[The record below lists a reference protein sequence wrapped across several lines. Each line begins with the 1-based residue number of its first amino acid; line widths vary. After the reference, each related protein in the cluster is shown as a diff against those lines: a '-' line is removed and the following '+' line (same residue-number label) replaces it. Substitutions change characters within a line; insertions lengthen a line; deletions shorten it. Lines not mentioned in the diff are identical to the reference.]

1 MLALTL
7 KNVPEALLEALRH
20 AATANRR
27 SLNQEVI
34 VRLERSLERV
44 AVEPEAF
51 IAELRAF
58 RRERGVKPV
67 TEEILRKAREGRP

>member
-1 MLALTL
+1 MPSLTL
-7 KNVPEALLEALRH
+7 KNMPEALLEALRNE
-20 AATANRR
+20 AASNRR

-34 VRLERSLERV
+34 VRLERSLETRT
-44 AVEPEAF
+44 VEPEAF

-58 RRERGVKPV
+58 RRERGVEPV

>member
-1 MLALTL
+1 MPSLTL
-7 KNVPEALLEALRH
+7 KNMPEALLEALRNE
-20 AATANRR
+20 AAANRR

-34 VRLERSLERV
+34 VRLERSLETRT
-44 AVEPEAF
+44 VEPEAF

-58 RRERGVKPV
+58 RRERGVEPV